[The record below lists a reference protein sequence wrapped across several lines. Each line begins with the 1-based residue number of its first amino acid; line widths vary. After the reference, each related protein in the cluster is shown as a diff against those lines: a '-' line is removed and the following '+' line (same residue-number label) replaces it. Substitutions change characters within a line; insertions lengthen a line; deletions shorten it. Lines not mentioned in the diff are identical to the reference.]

1 MKSNSKIIF
10 VKDQDIRMKKL
21 KLKTLH
27 SNHIH
32 MFTVSQNKEQNTP
45 YKYTSCMLNV
55 REKSICKKT
64 LK

>member
-1 MKSNSKIIF
+1 
-10 VKDQDIRMKKL
+10 MKKL